1 MQLPAASRSWKPV
14 KMSQNAYR
22 VSCLGS
28 QIPGNP
34 LVTPYCYL
42 HLRVV
47 E

>member
-1 MQLPAASRSWKPV
+1 MQLEAAGRSWKPV
-14 KMSQNAYR
+14 KMNEYR
-22 VSCLGS
+22 VSCLAS

>member
-1 MQLPAASRSWKPV
+1 MQLEAAGRAWKPV
-14 KMSQNAYR
+14 KMSQDAHR
-22 VSCLGS
+22 VSCS